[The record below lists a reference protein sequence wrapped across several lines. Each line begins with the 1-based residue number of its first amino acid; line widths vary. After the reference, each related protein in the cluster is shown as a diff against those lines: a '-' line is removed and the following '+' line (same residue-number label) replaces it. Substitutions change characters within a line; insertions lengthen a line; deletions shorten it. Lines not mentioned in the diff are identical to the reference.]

1 MSDARRSGILLHV
14 SSLPSPFG
22 IGDLGPEAY
31 SFVDLLAETG
41 QSLWQILPLNPTTP
55 LKDSSPYQSISGF
68 AGNPLLIS
76 PEHLVRD
83 GYLSPED
90 LEPVPDFP
98 LDRVDDAPLRA
109 WKERLL
115 GVAWERFAGSGE
127 KGDFESFRARESYW
141 LEDYVLFASLW
152 KHFDGR
158 QWNKW
163 PAALRDR
170 DPGALSAFA
179 EGNREAV
186 DRIRFEQYLFFLQWS
201 ALKAYC
207 HTRGVRVFGDMP
219 IYLEYNSADLWAH
232 PELFQLDEEKEP
244 LFVAGVPPDYFSDTG
259 QLWGNPIYR
268 WETHLE
274 GGFDWWIR
282 RIGQN
287 LRLYDLLR
295 IDHFR
300 GLVGYWEIPAGEET
314 AMNGRWVPAPAD
326 ELLTTLFK
334 SFPPS
339 SFVAEDLGV
348 ITPDVT
354 AVLRKFRLPGMKV
367 LIFAFSD
374 DAAANPYIPHNH
386 RRNSFVFTG
395 THDNNTVRGWIDSD
409 ATPSEKE
416 SLTRYLGREAAAG
429 EVPEELCRIAMMSVA
444 DTAIFPVQDI
454 LGLGGDARM
463 NNPATKK
470 GNWKWRLRPG
480 LLSDEVREKLRE
492 TTRVYGRSNLPD

>member
-31 SFVDLLAETG
+31 RFVDFLAETG
-41 QSLWQILPLNPTTP
+41 QRLWQILPLNPTTP
-55 LKDSSPYQSISGF
+55 LRDSSPYQSLSGF

-83 GYLSPED
+83 GYLSPAD
-90 LEPVPDFP
+90 LDPIPDFP
-98 LDRVDDAPLRA
+98 HERMDDAVVRD

-115 GVAWERFAGSGE
+115 GAAWERFADRGE
-127 KGDFESFRARESYW
+127 RADFENFRAQESFW
-141 LEDYVLFASLW
+141 LEDFVLFSALW
-152 KHFDGR
+152 KHFDR
-158 QWNKW
+158 RPWNEW
-163 PAALRDR
+163 PADLRDR
-170 DPGALSAFA
+170 DPGALSAFG
-179 EGNREAV
+179 ERNRETV

-207 HTRGVRVFGDMP
+207 HEKAVRVFGDMP
-219 IYLEYNSADLWAH
+219 IYLEYNSSDLWAH
-232 PELFQLDEEKEP
+232 PELFQLDERKEP
-244 LFVAGVPPDYFSDTG
+244 LFVAGVPPDYFSATG

-268 WETHLE
+268 WQEHLKS
-274 GGFDWWIR
+274 GFDWWIR

-300 GLVGYWEIPAGEET
+300 GLVGYWEVPAGEET

-326 ELLTTLFK
+326 ELFTTLFK
-334 SFPPS
+334 RFTPS

-348 ITPDVT
+348 ITPDVVE
-354 AVLRKFRLPGMKV
+354 VLRKFRLPGMKV
-367 LIFAFSD
+367 LIFAFGD
-374 DAAANPYIPHNH
+374 DPSTNPYIPHNH
-386 RRNSFVFTG
+386 RSNSLVYTG
-395 THDNNTVRGWIDSD
+395 THDNNTVRGWIETD
-409 ATPSEKE
+409 ATPSERE
-416 SLTRYLGREAAAG
+416 SLMRYLGRETAAEA
-429 EVPEELCRIAMMSVA
+429 VPEELCRMAMMSVA
-444 DTAIFPVQDI
+444 DTAVLPVQDL
-454 LGLGGDARM
+454 LGLGGQARM

-480 LLSDEVREKLRE
+480 QISDEAKKKLRE
-492 TTRVYGRSNLPD
+492 MTRIYGRSSL